1 MLQDFRRR
9 RTEVTVELRKHKR
22 EDTIQKRRN
31 VNPEK
36 EGGVF
41 GAGASPSSDDE
52 DVKEALSAAPLETI
66 VETAKSTDPAKQL
79 AAGTTNKVKKSKA
92 LGPILKS

>member
-1 MLQDFRRR
+1 M
-9 RTEVTVELRKHKR
+9 RKNKR
-22 EDTIQKRRN
+22 EDTIQKKRN
-31 VNPEK
+31 VNHEK

-41 GAGASPSSDDE
+41 GAGAAPSSDDE

-79 AAGTTNKVKKSKA
+79 MAGNVSAPAFLHQSNTHF
-92 LGPILKS
+92 LF